1 MTGLIWF
8 VQIVHYPMLAR
19 YPAAM
24 FPGIAR
30 EHCDRT
36 GFVVGPLMLVEAASG
51 GLCLLA
57 GVGEPVFLLS
67 LGLLALIWLST
78 AAVQVPLH
86 RRLLREWDPRAAGR
100 LSRTNWV
107 RTVAWT
113 LRSACVALVFL

>member
-19 YPAAM
+19 YPAEM
-24 FPGIAR
+24 FPKIAR

-51 GLCLLA
+51 GLCVLA
-57 GVGEPVFLLS
+57 GIQEPVFLLS
-67 LGLLALIWLST
+67 IGLLGLIWLST
-78 AAVQVPLH
+78 AVVQIPLH
-86 RRLLREWDPRAAGR
+86 RRLLREWDPRAARR
-100 LSRTNWV
+100 LAQTNWV

-113 LRSACVALVFL
+113 LRSACVAIVFL